1 MRQIFTLQLLFS
13 TIRLS
18 TPLVLAALGG
28 LYSER
33 SGVINIALEGLLL
46 SGAFTAASVTYYAG
60 SSAAPWLPA
69 GYTQY
74 SPWVGLAAAILAGA
88 LVAYLIALAC
98 IKFKANQVVTGTGI
112 NILFLGLPAVLS
124 GALFLSSGST
134 PQIPKEDL
142 LPVLYRFVPSFIP
155 QWRILTDVSV
165 ISLLALIVV
174 LVTKYVLYRTPFGL
188 RLRAVGE
195 NPEAADAAG
204 VGVNRI
210 RYVGVV
216 LSGALAG
223 IGGAYLSI
231 GQSSLFTRN
240 MAAGRGFIALA
251 ALIFGKWRPVQTM
264 LACLLF
270 GLADA
275 LTIQLQGVPVSILS
289 FRIAMVVLIFLVLW
303 FIVHQLPFL
312 NRNRIVEL
320 ASAAV
325 VCGIASRVIYA
336 STRGIQNL
344 EIPVQFIA
352 MIPYVVTIVVLA
364 GFIGQSR
371 APRAL
376 GTPYQKER

>member
-1 MRQIFTLQLLFS
+1 MRQILSLSLLFS

-18 TPLVLAALGG
+18 TPLVLAAIGG

-46 SGAFTAASVTYYAG
+46 AGAFTAASVTYYAH
-60 SSAAPWLPA
+60 
-69 GYTQY
+69 
-74 SPWVGLAAAILAGA
+74 SPLVGLTSAIVAGA
-88 LVAYLIALAC
+88 AVAAVIAVAC
-98 IKFKANQVVTGTGI
+98 IRFKADQVVTGTGI
-112 NILFLGLPAVLS
+112 NILFIGLPAVLS

-134 PQIPKEDL
+134 PQIPRGNL
-142 LPVLYRFVPSFIP
+142 LPDLHRLLPFLPP
-155 QWRILTDVSV
+155 WRILTDVSV
-165 ISLLALIVV
+165 VSVLALIAV
-174 LVTKYVLYRTPFGL
+174 LLTRYILYRTPFGL

-204 VGVNRI
+204 IKVTRI
-210 RYVGVV
+210 RYIGVI

-275 LTIQLQGVPVSILS
+275 LTIQMQGV
-289 FRIAMVVLIFLVLW
+289 AK
-303 FIVHQLPFL
+303 LPSG
-312 NRNRIVEL
+312 ED
-320 ASAAV
+320 
-325 VCGIASRVIYA
+325 
-336 STRGIQNL
+336 
-344 EIPVQFIA
+344 IPVQFIQ

-371 APRAL
+371 APKAL